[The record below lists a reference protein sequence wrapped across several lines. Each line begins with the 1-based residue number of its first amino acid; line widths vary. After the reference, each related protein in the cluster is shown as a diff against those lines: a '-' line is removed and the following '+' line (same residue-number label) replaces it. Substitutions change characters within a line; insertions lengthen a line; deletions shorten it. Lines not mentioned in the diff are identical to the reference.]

1 MPTQSNQEV
10 KFNRG
15 LKANMPSEK
24 VPGTLNICTDTG
36 EAFVDDTAEKR
47 VQLKD
52 TTKVSKSGDTMT
64 GNLSMSSHKITNVAD
79 PTANTDAANLKS
91 VKTQID
97 NSRYQSGTAIT
108 VDNEELTINHKNIGS
123 AGTVGPTGNS
133 SPAHGGTIQI
143 PSITTDAQG
152 HVSSKVNRT
161 ITLPKETPYT
171 GGTSI
176 TVSGHTITHSNN
188 ATAGTVGPTA
198 NASPGYGGKFTVPQ
212 ITFNNQGHVTS
223 VNART
228 ITLPT
233 AQDIPEVETYTGESP
248 ISVDGTTISHDNIG
262 SAGTVGPTQNDTL
275 VFGENITVPSITTD
289 AKGHVTSKTNRQIT
303 LPSAPT
309 TVSGNAGTATRLQTA
324 RTVDGV
330 SFNGSANIT
339 HYAVCSTAAATAA
352 KVVSCTG
359 FTRATGAKIAVKFSA
374 TNTAANP
381 TLNVNN
387 TGASAIYYRG
397 SAISAGHLAANRTY
411 EFIFN
416 GTQYELV
423 GDINT
428 DSNTTYSAGKGLS
441 LSGTTFNHSNSITAG
456 TRGPSA
462 NSSPGFSGTFTVPQI
477 VYDAQGHITSATN
490 RTITLPSNSGLV
502 KTSQILSSLSG
513 ASSNSYVPGA
523 KVVADAINNLT
534 SKINTLNTN
543 LGNYNLK
550 TYNANDLVSDPNSVG
565 MNYYIEANNLPAG
578 SIVEIPVF
586 AGSTIKSELE
596 EAEITNFGYM
606 YIVRSY
612 NGNQYYVTFIPYT
625 NQSYIYFNSYT
636 TTNSIGWNQY
646 WRRITLSVYDPY

>member
-15 LKANMPSEK
+15 LKANIPSEK

-36 EAFVDDTAEKR
+36 EAFVDDTTEKR

-79 PTANTDAANLKS
+79 PTADTDAANLKS

-123 AGTVGPTGNS
+123 AGTVGPTGDS

-161 ITLPKETPYT
+161 ITLPKETSYT

-176 TVSGHTITHSNN
+176 SVSGHTISHSNN
-188 ATAGTVGPTA
+188 ATGATVGPTQ
-198 NASPGYGGKFTVPQ
+198 NQSPGYGGSFQVPQ
-212 ITFNNQGHVTS
+212 ITYNSQGHVTK
-223 VNART
+223 VEPRT

-248 ISVDGTTISHDNIG
+248 ISVDGTKISHDNIG
-262 SAGTVGPTQNDTL
+262 TAGTVGPTGNSTAT
-275 VFGENITVPSITTD
+275 FGGTITVPSVTTD
-289 AKGHVTSKTNRQIT
+289 AQGHVSSKANRTIT
-303 LPSAPT
+303 MPAAPT
-309 TVSGNAGTATRLQTA
+309 TVSGNAGSATKLQTG
-324 RTVDGV
+324 RTIDGV
-330 SFNGSANIT
+330 SFNGTANIT
-339 HYAVCSTAAATAA
+339 HYATCSTAAGTAA

-359 FTRATGAKIAVKFSA
+359 FAKTTGAKIAVKFSN
-374 TNTAANP
+374 TNTAASP

-387 TGASAIYYRG
+387 TGAAAIYYRG
-397 SAISAGHLAANRTY
+397 AAISAGYLAANRTY

-428 DSNTTYSAGKGLS
+428 DSNTTYSAGSGLS
-441 LSGTTFNHSNSITAG
+441 LSGTTFNHSNSVTAG
-456 TRGPSA
+456 SKGPSA
-462 NSSPGFSGTFTVPQI
+462 NSSPGFGGTFIVPQV

-490 RTITLPSNSGLV
+490 RTITMPSQV
-502 KTSQILSSLSG
+502 QIL
-513 ASSNSYVPGA
+513 
-523 KVVADAINNLT
+523 
-534 SKINTLNTN
+534 
-543 LGNYNLK
+543 
-550 TYNANDLVSDPNSVG
+550 
-565 MNYYIEANNLPAG
+565 
-578 SIVEIPVF
+578 IV
-586 AGSTIKSELE
+586 
-596 EAEITNFGYM
+596 M
-606 YIVRSY
+606 YQVQKQLLMLLI
-612 NGNQYYVTFIPYT
+612 I
-625 NQSYIYFNSYT
+625 
-636 TTNSIGWNQY
+636 
-646 WRRITLSVYDPY
+646 